1 MSRFMR
7 GHLSSSFRT
16 LCRDVSSTSCF
27 IRELEGLPLKEAK
40 RGYCIY
46 RLLGSR
52 SHESTALSNLKHL
65 QPILQISSRKYQ
77 VQYIVGLT
85 FATSCLATSN
95 GHAEVG
101 RGDQVQVG
109 KAVPTVQ
116 QTVIKVE
123 EKKDSNVVM
132 ILKILFVPALVSL
145 TVVTGYHFPYSL
157 AITVA
162 LLLWGTKPQ
171 ANSIYD
177 WVEKRRLQEAIEKQK
192 IEKLGF
198 NFNLKATV
206 MHVEVRDYT
215 LFCLAQVTSMTQTA
229 TLVGFLGGWFV
240 IYSSSSTITA
250 LGLRSLL
257 PTPPPGLK
265 KFLDRFD
272 TNVLTEHSTL
282 EK

>member
-1 MSRFMR
+1 MMISRLMR
-7 GHLSSSFRT
+7 GRLSSLVREISFIAEHE
-16 LCRDVSSTSCF
+16 S
-27 IRELEGLPLKEAK
+27 LPFRGAQ

-46 RLLGSR
+46 RLLGLNSA
-52 SHESTALSNLKHL
+52 HGSTTLTTLKHL
-65 QPILQISSRKYQ
+65 QPVLQISCRKYQ
-77 VQYIVGLT
+77 VQNIVGLT
-85 FATSCLATSN
+85 FATSCLSAWN
-95 GHAEVG
+95 GNAEVISCE
-101 RGDQVQVG
+101 QVQVG
-109 KAVPTVQ
+109 KSVPPVQ
-116 QTVIKVE
+116 QTMIKVE
-123 EKKDSNVVM
+123 EKKDSEVVVV
-132 ILKILFVPALVSL
+132 LKYLWLPALVSF
-145 TVVTGYHFPYSL
+145 TVVTGYYFPASL

-162 LLLWGTKPQ
+162 LLLWSTKPT

-229 TLVGFLGGWFV
+229 TLVGFLSGWFV

-257 PTPPPGLK
+257 PTTPPALK
-265 KFLDRFD
+265 KFLDRFEPD
-272 TNVLTEHSTL
+272 LVTEHPVM
-282 EK
+282 ER